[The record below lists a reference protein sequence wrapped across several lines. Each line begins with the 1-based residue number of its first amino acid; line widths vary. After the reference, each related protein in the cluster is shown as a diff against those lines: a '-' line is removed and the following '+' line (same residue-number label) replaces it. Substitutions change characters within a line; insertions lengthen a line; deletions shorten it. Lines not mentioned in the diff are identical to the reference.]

1 MGEMRQQRKGLNWE
15 RVGVMPFW
23 DVQIAVSGNHLFT
36 FTFNY
41 RANISALFTNE
52 VHEITTSATHC
63 AA

>member
-1 MGEMRQQRKGLNWE
+1 
-15 RVGVMPFW
+15 MPFW

-41 RANISALFTNE
+41 RANISVPFTSE